1 MPQETIALLVILI
14 LIIHFISMGILFIV
28 YENGSAKSPSS
39 SVTADTDVF
48 SIERQGTTITYSKNG
63 TVFYTSLTA
72 SSAVDYYIDSSMHD
86 YGSNGYTISNIL
98 VVTRSSSDL
107 DGDGIPNS
115 LDLDSDGD
123 GYFDVTCQEEQ
134 MQIMMEY

>member
-1 MPQETIALLVILI
+1 
-14 LIIHFISMGILFIV
+14 
-28 YENGSAKSPSS
+28 
-39 SVTADTDVF
+39 
-48 SIERQGTTITYSKNG
+48 
-63 TVFYTSLTA
+63 
-72 SSAVDYYIDSSMHD
+72 MHD

-123 GYFDVTCQEEQ
+123 GYFDVTCQEVQ